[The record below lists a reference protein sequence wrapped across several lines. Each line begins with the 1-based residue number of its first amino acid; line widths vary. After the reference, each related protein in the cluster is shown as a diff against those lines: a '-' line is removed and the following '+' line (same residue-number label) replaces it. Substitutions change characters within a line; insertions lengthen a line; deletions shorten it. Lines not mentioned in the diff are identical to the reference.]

1 MYTVYMHIIRRYY
14 TDKKIIKFFLI
25 YREGSVAKSYMT
37 KRLLHIQ
44 YEVLVK
50 VFKNLKYPFKRKKVF
65 IERKKIERKKER
77 KNRLNTLCCCLGNV
91 LPGIWLVQGHTSCSG
106 LTGEV
111 AAFKLADI
119 TGPGSDRRRIPA
131 LSWDSFQGSC
141 VMVLLDET
149 KRRRAGAT
157 TETAAA
163 AAVVAVTTAETLAVG
178 NALSSSDANLSSDD
192 AMTTAVT
199 ATPAAESAARGER
212 EGRAAKRILRLV
224 PTARFFLPINL
235 AAFTVLSAGYSS
247 KFTLTMYYSRISI

>member
-1 MYTVYMHIIRRYY
+1 M
-14 TDKKIIKFFLI
+14 
-25 YREGSVAKSYMT
+25 
-37 KRLLHIQ
+37 
-44 YEVLVK
+44 
-50 VFKNLKYPFKRKKVF
+50 
-65 IERKKIERKKER
+65 
-77 KNRLNTLCCCLGNV
+77 
-91 LPGIWLVQGHTSCSG
+91 PGIWLVQGHTSCSG

-157 TETAAA
+157 TEAAA
-163 AAVVAVTTAETLAVG
+163 AAATVVAVTTAKTIAVG
-178 NALSSSDANLSSDD
+178 NELSSSDAGDSDGG
-192 AMTTAVT
+192 AKTTAVT
-199 ATPAAESAARGER
+199 ATPAAEGER
-212 EGRAAKRILRLV
+212 SGRAAKRILRLV

-247 KFTLTMYYSRISI
+247 KFTLT

>member
-1 MYTVYMHIIRRYY
+1 
-14 TDKKIIKFFLI
+14 
-25 YREGSVAKSYMT
+25 
-37 KRLLHIQ
+37 
-44 YEVLVK
+44 
-50 VFKNLKYPFKRKKVF
+50 
-65 IERKKIERKKER
+65 
-77 KNRLNTLCCCLGNV
+77 V

-157 TETAAA
+157 TESAATAAVT
-163 AAVVAVTTAETLAVG
+163 VVAVTTTAKTLAVG
-178 NALSSSDANLSSDD
+178 NELSSSDASLSSDD

-199 ATPAAESAARGER
+199 ATPAAEKGR
-212 EGRAAKRILRLV
+212 EGRAARRILRLV
-224 PTARFFLPINL
+224 PTPRFFLPINL

-247 KFTLTMYYSRISI
+247 KFTHSHMKTRIPI

>member
-1 MYTVYMHIIRRYY
+1 M
-14 TDKKIIKFFLI
+14 
-25 YREGSVAKSYMT
+25 
-37 KRLLHIQ
+37 
-44 YEVLVK
+44 
-50 VFKNLKYPFKRKKVF
+50 
-65 IERKKIERKKER
+65 
-77 KNRLNTLCCCLGNV
+77 
-91 LPGIWLVQGHTSCSG
+91 PGIWLVQGHTSCSG

-157 TETAAA
+157 TEAAASAA
-163 AAVVAVTTAETLAVG
+163 AAVIAVTTAKTLAVG
-178 NALSSSDANLSSDD
+178 NELSSGDANLSSDD

-199 ATPAAESAARGER
+199 ATPAAEGER
-212 EGRAAKRILRLV
+212 SGRAAKRILRLV

-247 KFTLTMYYSRISI
+247 KFTLTLEFPFRIAKDRPDLYRLGRVCSENILADFRANFRLYVYSFNSSDLFSHIKTAFNSSK